1 MVDNAEKQIF
11 SGFDMDFEVKAT
23 PWLNLLGNYT
33 YVHSDIKKWTDRSV
47 TDPAVLATLPDPS
60 TDLSGNPVPYVSKHK
75 FGLSARL
82 HQELSDGSEVV
93 AIPSVSYQS
102 KFYNFANSTRV
113 TNSAAL
119 FFNGGKQLNMASY
132 GVAVIDGYSL
142 VDLRLE
148 WNKIG
153 GSSVNL
159 ALNANNLFNKDY
171 IAGGNGSVYLFGF
184 EQTVWGAP
192 RMVTLEAKVTF

>member
-1 MVDNAEKQIF
+1 M
-11 SGFDMDFEVKAT
+11 KAT
-23 PWLNLLGNYT
+23 RWLDLLGNYT
-33 YVHSDIKKWTDRSV
+33 FVDSDIKKWTDRSV
-47 TDPAVLATLPDPS
+47 IDPAILAMLPDPS

-75 FGLSARL
+75 FALSARL
-82 HQELSDGSEVV
+82 HHELADGSELV
-93 AIPSVSYQS
+93 AIPTVSYQS
-102 KFYNFANSTRV
+102 KFFNFANATRV

-119 FFNGGKQLNMASY
+119 FFNGGRQLNMDSY

-159 ALNANNLFNKDY
+159 ALNANNLFNKNY

-192 RMVTLEAKVTF
+192 RMVTLEAKITF